1 MIDKDYALE
10 WLLYGIYHPSSKI
23 RTHLIFKGGT
33 AIRKIF
39 FPNTWRF
46 SEDLDF
52 TALPDTDPEF
62 IKSGLE
68 EIYGILDSECGIKY
82 EGDINALRSN
92 NAILGSVHFIGPLG
106 MKNKI
111 KIDISRIEKMVDL
124 PVIQTVTVSYDD
136 LSNFPIN
143 GYTLNEVISEKIRSL
158 MQRTKV
164 RDYYDVWK
172 IFNQDNSFDT
182 SLIGNMVQRK
192 CIINEIEYDPAK
204 IFDSIHLNGL
214 QENWEINLNRL
225 VVEKLPNPEDVFN
238 ELKDI
243 LSFLPKK

>member
-1 MIDKDYALE
+1 M
-10 WLLYGIYHPSSKI
+10 LYGIYHPDSIIKE
-23 RTHLIFKGGT
+23 HLIFKGGT

-52 TALPDTDPEF
+52 TLLPDTDPMLVT
-62 IKSGLE
+62 SGLKQVCD
-68 EIYGILDSECGIKY
+68 ILENECGIEY
-82 EGDINALRSN
+82 EENINVPNSN
-92 NAILGSVHFIGPLG
+92 NAILGFVQFTGPIG

-111 KIDISRIEKMVDL
+111 KIDISRIEKMVNP
-124 PVIQTVTVSYDD
+124 PVTQTVTVSYND
-136 LSNFPIN
+136 LSNFSVT

-172 IFNQDNSFDT
+172 MLGQDNDFDT
-182 SLIGNMVQRK
+182 LLIGNMVQQK
-192 CIINEIEYDPAK
+192 CTLNTIDYDPAK
-204 IFDSIHLNGL
+204 IFDSSRLAGL
-214 QENWEINLNRL
+214 REYWASNLDRL
-225 VVEKLPNPEDVFN
+225 VVDELPNPDDVFN
-238 ELKDI
+238 EMKTI